1 MSNNALGLVL
11 SGIET
16 EYGLP
21 IVKGVDTFCNEHD
34 LDYYIFLVHLQGI
47 TDKADSSYIQQHVG
61 LARLLNPD
69 TVKSVITTATTRNLF
84 PSQEDYAKFLR
95 QFKPLQSVSVGNKVR
110 GASSVTINNYTLYKN
125 LTKHLIKKH
134 GVKKFMLVKMSLFIA
149 DIEERVKGFYD
160 ALEESGISKDSV
172 TIVETDF
179 VYGHLTKNLEVYKN
193 KNDVSFEAVV
203 CPNDIIAIEAM
214 EYFNKIGVEVPGQL
228 KVVGFDNCSSAIK
241 CEPPLTTVDQCLF
254 DQGYKACEEAIAV
267 SETGKPKNVVV
278 KGNLKLRLSCG
289 CTHTKSQVRKERD
302 ASSVIGSDYFLLR
315 SKIHLLQKSL
325 QNAKT
330 TMYVGELKEML
341 FKELKDLQVPSCTIV
356 TYYIPLDIKNKKFE
370 LPEKANIFLHV
381 TSDKDTFETDEEL
394 EFNPQKEIIP
404 QKYNPK
410 QHIRLFTPLMNEKYQ
425 FGYVVYEPQEF
436 DFILFPTF
444 TSLITNAIASTY
456 ELFALTSKNNKLENM
471 SCTDEMTG
479 VLNRR
484 GLIIYGQ
491 NALDEAIK
499 LHQKGLVIFADMDGL
514 EKINDTYGHEAGDT
528 AIKAEIAILRET
540 FRTTDIIARYGGDE
554 FVIIAPKMTKEIF
567 ELRCSQIDKRS
578 AEWNK
583 TSGQEFELSISLGG
597 TPFNESI
604 CDLATLIKKADA
616 IQYEVKKAKKKARGQ

>member
-21 IVKGVDTFCNEHD
+21 IVKGVDSFCNEHD
-34 LDYYIFLVHLQGI
+34 MDYYIFLVHLQGI
-47 TDKADSSYIQQHVG
+47 PDKADASYIQKHVE
-61 LARLLNPD
+61 LSKLFNLN
-69 TVKSVITTATTRNLF
+69 TVKSVITTATTRNIF
-84 PSQEDYAKFLR
+84 HTQEDYSKFLK
-95 QFKPLQSVSVGNKVR
+95 QFKSLSPVSVGNKVR
-110 GASSVTINNYTLYKN
+110 GVSSVTINNYSLYKN

-134 GVKKFMLVKMSLFIA
+134 GIKKFMLVKMSLFIA
-149 DIEERVKGFYD
+149 DIEERVNGFYD
-160 ALEESGISKDSV
+160 ALKESGISKDSV
-172 TIVETDF
+172 TIIETDF
-179 VYGHLTKNLEVYKN
+179 TYGRLTKSLEVYKSE
-193 KNDVSFEAVV
+193 KDISFEAVV

-214 EYFNKIGVEVPGQL
+214 EYFKKIGVDVPAKL
-228 KVVGFDNCSSAIK
+228 KFVGFDNCSSAIK

-254 DQGYKACEEAIAV
+254 EQGYKACVQAIES
-267 SETGKPKNVVV
+267 SESGKPKNIIV

-325 QNAKT
+325 QNSTT

-341 FKELKDLQVPSCTIV
+341 FKELRDLQVPSCTIV

-381 TSDKDTFETDEEL
+381 SSDKDTFETDEEL
-394 EFNPQKEIIP
+394 EFNPQHEIIP

-444 TSLITNAIASTY
+444 TSIITNAIASTY
-456 ELFALTSKNNKLENM
+456 ELSALTSKNNKLENI

-484 GLIIYGQ
+484 GLVIYGQ

-514 EKINDTYGHEAGDT
+514 KKINDTYGHDAGDK
-528 AIKAEIAILRET
+528 AIKSEIEILRET

-554 FVIIAPKMTKEIF
+554 FVIIAPKMTDAIF
-567 ELRCSQIDKRS
+567 KIRCSQIDERS
-578 AEWNK
+578 KKWNEISNEK
-583 TSGQEFELSISLGG
+583 FTLSISLGS
-597 TPFNESI
+597 TPFSEKN
-604 CDLATLIKKADA
+604 CDLLSLIKIADEN
-616 IQYEVKKAKKKARGQ
+616 QYEVKKAKKKARE